1 MQNRAV
7 PRKKAKKSGK
17 FRRVVFPLTFYRWQ
31 LISILKYVLEFD
43 LGQTLGRDLGYKCRT
58 GRNFL
63 FVEMTMIR
71 PLSVALMLLTP
82 YFSASAETLKPL
94 EPVTITEWKAVYG
107 RIEARDRVPA
117 RARIG
122 GTLVRLSVVEGDAVA
137 AGQDLAQI
145 VDEKLDFQMRAIDAQ
160 LQGLESQLA
169 NARTELERGEE
180 LLSRGVTTAQ
190 RLDALRTQVDV
201 LTNQIASTTAG
212 RRLVEQQAAEGTV
225 FAPAAGRVLE
235 VPVIAG
241 AVILPGEP
249 VAVIGGGG
257 FFLRLAVPERH
268 AARLSEGD
276 RIEIE
281 AGEATEGRLAR
292 IYPQIENGRV
302 IADVEVEGL
311 PDAFVDARVLV
322 RLPVDVR
329 QALMVPEAAV
339 RSSSGLDFVTV
350 EEDGA
355 QIERVVV
362 TGQLRDGMIEVLTGL
377 DAGDRVVTNRE

>member
-1 MQNRAV
+1 
-7 PRKKAKKSGK
+7 
-17 FRRVVFPLTFYRWQ
+17 
-31 LISILKYVLEFD
+31 
-43 LGQTLGRDLGYKCRT
+43 
-58 GRNFL
+58 
-63 FVEMTMIR
+63 MIR
-71 PLSVALMLLTP
+71 TLAVALTLLLP
-82 YFSASAETLKPL
+82 CFSASAETLDPL

-122 GTLVRLSVVEGDAVA
+122 GTIVRLSVIEGDAVT

-145 VDEKLDFQMRAIDAQ
+145 VDEKLDFQLRAIDGQ
-160 LQGLESQLA
+160 LHSLESQLD
-169 NARTELERGEE
+169 NAKAELTRGEE

-201 LTNQIASTTAG
+201 LTNQIASTTAE

-225 FAPAAGRVLE
+225 LAPAAGRVLD
-235 VPVIAG
+235 VPIIEG
-241 AVILPGEP
+241 AVVLPGEP

-268 AARLSEGD
+268 ATRLSEGD

-281 AGEATEGRLAR
+281 TGEATEGRLAR

-329 QALMVPEAAV
+329 QALMVPETAV
-339 RSSSGLDFVTV
+339 RSASGLDFVTV
-350 EEDGA
+350 EQDGA
-355 QIERVVV
+355 RVERVVV
-362 TGQLRDGMIEVLTGL
+362 TGQQRDGMVEVLTGL
-377 DAGDRVVTNRE
+377 DAGDRVVTDRD

>member
-1 MQNRAV
+1 
-7 PRKKAKKSGK
+7 
-17 FRRVVFPLTFYRWQ
+17 
-31 LISILKYVLEFD
+31 
-43 LGQTLGRDLGYKCRT
+43 
-58 GRNFL
+58 
-63 FVEMTMIR
+63 MIR
-71 PLSVALMLLTP
+71 TLTAALLLLTP
-82 YFSASAETLKPL
+82 CISATAETLDPL
-94 EPVTITEWKAVYG
+94 EPLMITEWKAVYG

-122 GTLVRLSVVEGDAVA
+122 GTLVRLSVVEGDAVT

-145 VDEKLDFQMRAIDAQ
+145 VDEKLDFQLRAIDGQ
-160 LQGLESQLA
+160 LNSLESQLE
-169 NARTELERGEE
+169 NAKTELARGEE

-201 LTNQIASTTAG
+201 LTNQIASTTAE

-225 FAPAAGRVLE
+225 FAPAAGRVLD
-235 VPVIAG
+235 VPVIEG
-241 AVILPGEP
+241 EVILPGEP
-249 VAVIGGGG
+249 IAVIGGGG

-268 AARLSEGD
+268 ARRLSEGD

-281 AGEATEGRLAR
+281 TGEATEGRLAR

-322 RLPVDVR
+322 RLPVDER

-339 RSSSGLDFVTV
+339 RSLSGLDFVTV
-350 EEDGA
+350 EQDGA

-362 TGQLRDGMIEVLTGL
+362 TGQKRDGMVEVLTGL